1 MAEGVGSVPF
11 GLGCRGLPKK
21 CSTTHEFSTTLDFGT
36 SAPSLEAHV
45 MFRCRF
51 AECVQWL
58 LGIFHV
64 GASLVLAMVP
74 TFCKPP
80 VFIVTVRR
88 LLPFVS
94 SLADDHAII
103 PYLLISQGPKAQ
115 LYKDKLEGFNFVT
128 PSCSE
133 LQWTALHCPTC
144 RTMLLHLLR
153 RKIVCAAKSCA

>member
-1 MAEGVGSVPF
+1 
-11 GLGCRGLPKK
+11 
-21 CSTTHEFSTTLDFGT
+21 
-36 SAPSLEAHV
+36 
-45 MFRCRF
+45 
-51 AECVQWL
+51 
-58 LGIFHV
+58 
-64 GASLVLAMVP
+64 MVP

-115 LYKDKLEGFNFVT
+115 LYKDKFEGFNFIT

-153 RKIVCAAKSCA
+153 RKIVCAAKSLMQNTDVRIDSGVCRPCDHRHFESQFRRRLRCARNRNKGGSPEPRVLLCRESWIFTNSSETILSYHVDR